1 MADNGSSY
9 TWEEARPASKRPCR
23 TRQAKSAQNVV
34 ATVDSLARLPTR
46 WEGYEGVDIVV
57 ISTSK
62 PEVFETITPQ
72 NARIEALEQWIR
84 MGGTLVL
91 CAGSHAEEALHAG
104 SPLAKF
110 VPGRFEKPCSGG
122 TPAPG
127 KPTPSSL
134 NPIPPPKPGEKVE
147 LPTARLKPTCKA
159 RSRPTRPTC
168 RW

>member
-1 MADNGSSY
+1 MPCVAD
-9 TWEEARPASKRPCR
+9 KRLIVSVG
-23 TRQAKSAQNVV
+23 KSPSGIEKAVPGTQGQGAQNVV

-46 WEGYEGVDIVV
+46 WEGYEGVDLVV

-62 PEVFETITPQ
+62 PEVFEKITPQ

-110 VPGRFEKPCSGG
+110 VPG
-122 TPAPG
+122 T
-127 KPTPSSL
+127 L
-134 NPIPPPKPGEKVE
+134 
-147 LPTARLKPTCKA
+147 
-159 RSRPTRPTC
+159 
-168 RW
+168 